1 MVYIFWEIVL
11 SVAGIGIGF
20 FAGDFM
26 LGRLGIKKGKQIQR
40 LTLKEVPE
48 YLKNKFLVNTAILV
62 GEEKRILGLEE
73 ADVSEMKK
81 IVEEMNCS
89 EIVIFNENQCR
100 FAIKKG
106 NMFIYVRGKIA
117 SMKEV
122 YEIWELIHRA
132 LREVKK

>member
-11 SVAGIGIGF
+11 SVAGIGMGF

-26 LGRLGIKKGKQIQR
+26 LGRLGIKKGKQSQR
-40 LTLKEVPE
+40 LTLKEIPE
-48 YLKNKFLVNTAILV
+48 YLKNKFLVNTAILA
-62 GEEKRILGLEE
+62 GGEKRIIGLEE
-73 ADVSEMKK
+73 VDVIEMKK

-106 NMFIYVRGKIA
+106 NTFIYVRGRIA
-117 SMKEV
+117 SMREL
-122 YEIWELIHRA
+122 YEIWEVIHRA
-132 LREVKK
+132 LTEVKR